1 VAEVS
6 KKPRKMV
13 TMSKDMFSILL
24 TWAFFMG
31 WFIPDVYTY
40 LVITYG

>member
-1 VAEVS
+1 MS

-13 TMSKDMFSILL
+13 TMSKDMFSVFM

-31 WFIPDVYTY
+31 WGAPSVYTY
-40 LVITYG
+40 MVLRYG